1 MTPEVMVRLK
11 ITSEVHP
18 PEFISEALGM
28 PCDRS
33 WRIGDFRSMTTI
45 QEKLNGW
52 ILNSGRE
59 KTVSLEEQIRALL
72 DRLEP
77 IKEKIRDALAEDIVE
92 VSCVIYA
99 GSVPALNFDSRV
111 VTDISYLGASLDI
124 DLYL

>member
-1 MTPEVMVRLK
+1 
-11 ITSEVHP
+11 
-18 PEFISEALGM
+18 
-28 PCDRS
+28 
-33 WRIGDFRSMTTI
+33 MTTI